1 MIVNPCINYTSK
13 KLEETLKLLEKN
25 YKIDFF
31 SIGSSTLSTPIYSVK
46 IGAGPIKL
54 AYFASIHANE
64 SITTNLLI
72 KFIEDICN
80 LYTSGSQRILNL
92 FSKVTFSIIFDKS
105 SILV

>member
-31 SIGSSTLSTPIYSVK
+31 SIGNSTLSTPIYSVK

-92 FSKVTFSIIFDKS
+92 FSKVTFCKS
-105 SILV
+105 